1 MNKRWINI
9 VSFIASNRGHKDI
22 IEYLLTKGAD
32 INVKAIYGWTPLH
45 YGEYILN
52 IIPNRWINIVSFT
65 ASRWNHKIIFE
76 YLVSKGADVNV
87 KDKFGDTPLHLGEQW
102 LNITYRRWIYF
113 FHLQLQVGATRILLR
128 FYCHK
133 VLMSMSK
140 IIMDRLLYI
149 GVNKY

>member
-65 ASRWNHKIIFE
+65 ASRSNHKIIFE
-76 YLVSKGADVNV
+76 YLLSKGADVNV
-87 KDKFGDTPLHLGEQW
+87 KDKFGDTPLHLGKI
-102 LNITYRRWIYF
+102 NIIHRSLIKIVTFTASSWGHKDIVEV
-113 FHLQLQVGATRILLR
+113 LLSQGAYVNVKDNYGLTP
-128 FYCHK
+128 
-133 VLMSMSK
+133 
-140 IIMDRLLYI
+140 LYW
-149 GVNKY
+149 GE